1 MLNFFNEDK
10 NSYDDD
16 EFRYGGNYGDD
27 PLDWY
32 EDHQEG
38 DHDIDQE
45 IDDFPSRIDS
55 LSDAWGSIFI
65 LDLI

>member
-1 MLNFFNEDK
+1 MFNEDK
-10 NSYDDD
+10 NAYNDD

-27 PLDWY
+27 PLDGY

-45 IDDFPSRIDS
+45 IGDFPPR
-55 LSDAWGSIFI
+55 LDA
-65 LDLI
+65 